1 MKRPFW
7 PLLLIVMKTPTSPE
21 VIVVSHSRKTTV
33 FCLFGILLKVG
44 TWITWQ
50 LELGVFL
57 GIGSWNLVFFLG
69 SAVGTS
75 CFFWDR
81 QLELGVFFGIGSW
94 NLVFF
99 LESAVGTWCFFW
111 DRQLELGVFFGIG
124 SWNLVFFLGSAV
136 GTWCF
141 FWDRQLELGVF
152 FGIIFESDI
161 PICGPSWPKSCG
173 SRAQKFSI

>member
-94 NLVFF
+94 NLVF
-99 LESAVGTWCFFW
+99 LLGSAVGTW
-111 DRQLELGVFFGIG
+111 
-124 SWNLVFFLGSAV
+124 VFFLGSAV

>member
-69 SAVGTS
+69 SAVGT
-75 CFFWDR
+75 
-81 QLELGVFFGIGSW
+81 
-94 NLVFF
+94 
-99 LESAVGTWCFFW
+99 WCFFW
-111 DRQLELGVFFGIG
+111 NRQLELGVFFGIG
-124 SWNLVFFLGSAV
+124 SWNLVFFLGSYLSLTSPFVAPR
-136 GTWCF
+136 G
-141 FWDRQLELGVF
+141 RSLAARAPRNSR
-152 FGIIFESDI
+152 FEE
-161 PICGPSWPKSCG
+161 
-173 SRAQKFSI
+173 